1 MFGIINI
8 CYHDTSFF
16 AKTLLIPGG
25 FELIR
30 SFLESA
36 VLLHVAS
43 FTAMP
48 ALDVVPGAFLA
59 SCLSS
64 ILPSMGGIAGG
75 LLLGFL
81 RFLLATVGDMVT
93 LLLAVF
99 AKRSLS
105 STIGVQKGSGCI
117 VSGIANFS
125 NSESSSIASCT
136 EMVFFLFRSSWVVW
150 VNVGPALLKRC

>member
-1 MFGIINI
+1 MALPFLP
-8 CYHDTSFF
+8 
-16 AKTLLIPGG
+16 KMLLIPGG

-30 SFLESA
+30 SFLERA

-43 FTAMP
+43 FQAIP
-48 ALDVVPGAFLA
+48 ALGVVAGTFLA

-93 LLLAVF
+93 LLLAVL
-99 AKRSLS
+99 AEEILS
-105 STIGVQKGSGCI
+105 TAMGVEECPRGVI
-117 VSGIANFS
+117 VG
-125 NSESSSIASCT
+125 
-136 EMVFFLFRSSWVVW
+136 VVYL
-150 VNVGPALLKRC
+150 VG